1 MTTWLYF
8 ATLSRASERDT
19 YDLARN
25 GYLWRSVYNSAG
37 LSIANVKKVCAGDQI
52 VLLYESVA
60 VGVFEVLRPEK
71 FGIPG
76 FSAAAVFPDEMIT
89 YLNSIGYLPDKKIG
103 RHTGFFVDA
112 GGDEFTSALLGKSF
126 VQRGRNAIQR
136 LDDCFAA
143 EASDRGSQVDSAS
156 LPLGLFAERV
166 NFKQKPSS
174 IAVPPKGTQFLGVD
188 IGYAGK
194 KESLGYCIL
203 EMGDEGLQPLMQRGN
218 VRGASL
224 NNIDA
229 FESTTLP
236 AIFNAQGSPRFAAIA
251 LDGPMTKDNLN
262 DASFYRPQEH
272 FFLQSKVFPKRTRAQ
287 AYQGGIGKKL
297 TEATLRIRRVCE
309 RAGYHYESF
318 DGIEVGKGGIV
329 VEAFPKAFLA
339 FLFDPASIDDNLNR
353 YGTERFAADWSMAR
367 WLIEGSHDNF
377 KGVITNL
384 HLELSSLGLPVSKDA
399 RGMADILADK
409 DKTAAYVSALGAALG
424 YCGTASVLGSPSHG
438 SFMLPASWLWH
449 QGWRDRLVRAN
460 ARSELKF
467 IDGV

>member
-126 VQRGRNAIQR
+126 VQRGRNAIPR

-236 AIFNAQGSPRFAAIA
+236 AIFNAQLASICHNCARWS
-251 LDGPMTKDNLN
+251 MTKDNLN
-262 DASFYRPQEH
+262 DAGFIDLKNTSFCKARSFRRGQGRKPT
-272 FFLQSKVFPKRTRAQ
+272 KVELE
-287 AYQGGIGKKL
+287 KL

-399 RGMADILADK
+399 RVWQTSWRT
-409 DKTAAYVSALGAALG
+409 KTRLRPT
-424 YCGTASVLGSPSHG
+424 CCPWRSP
-438 SFMLPASWLWH
+438 WLL
-449 QGWRDRLVRAN
+449 RDRIRSRSPCMAASCFRHHGFGTRVGETGWLGPMREAN
-460 ARSELKF
+460 
-467 IDGV
+467 